1 MRGVISLHIQ
11 KQNCACLKVRKRGF
25 FHKIFEK
32 IPGIILLF
40 VVGYLSKM
48 IAGYIPHVDYILI
61 SIVLGM
67 LISNTVGVPQ
77 MFIPGVNTYEL
88 WLKIGIVLLGAKLT
102 LNNVFSLGAVG
113 LTMVL
118 VEIGVSLVTVLWLSK
133 KFGLPEKTGSLLAI
147 GVSICGVSAIIG
159 ATGAIDAKER
169 DSSLAIAT
177 ILIFGAGM
185 IFIFPM
191 LGNALGLTNEA
202 FGFWAGLAVDNTAEA
217 VATGF
222 VFSETAG
229 QIATLTKLCRNAMMG
244 FVILLFALHY
254 AKKGMA
260 KGVEN
265 KAKFIWTKFPKFL
278 LGFLLLSVL
287 VTIGYFTKPQI
298 TAIKHLAKWAF
309 MLTFAGVGFRTQF
322 SEMKKAGLKAFFVG
336 LGAEVVVSVVTLIM
350 VILVYMI

>member
-1 MRGVISLHIQ
+1 MHSQQQFQTNPVAR
-11 KQNCACLKVRKRGF
+11 KQGYFRK
-25 FHKIFEK
+25 ILEK

-40 VVGYLSKM
+40 VVGYISKI
-48 IAGYIPHVDYILI
+48 IAGNIPHVDYILVAI
-61 SIVLGM
+61 GLGM

-77 MFIPGVNTYEL
+77 VFVPGVNTYEL

-102 LNNVFSLGAVG
+102 LTNVFSLGAVG

-118 VEIGVSLVTVLWLSK
+118 VEIAVSLVTVLWLSK

-147 GVSICGVSAIIG
+147 GVGICGVSAIIG

-185 IFIFPM
+185 IFIFPL
-191 LGNALGLTNEA
+191 LGNVLGLTDEA

-222 VFSETAG
+222 VFSEMAG

-260 KGVEN
+260 NGVEN
-265 KAKFIWTKFPKFL
+265 KAKFIWAKFPKFL

-287 VTIGYFTKPQI
+287 VTIGFFTK
-298 TAIKHLAKWAF
+298 TEVTTIKNLAKWAF

-350 VILVYMI
+350 VVLVYMI